1 MTDSSQPLADSQEEA
16 FRAADSQVVDFQEGA
31 FRAADS
37 QEEVSRA
44 VDFQEEVFRAV
55 DFQEGASRVADFQ
68 EGASRVGVTT
78 FQVADSQEEAAV
90 EVTNTVH
97 HQAHH
102 LLTHRNKVFP
112 LLRSTLVPLEDA
124 DSASRIFG

>member
-1 MTDSSQPLADSQEEA
+1 MTDSSQQLAGSQVDFQEEEVS
-16 FRAADSQVVDFQEGA
+16 RVVDSQEGA
-31 FRAADS
+31 FRAEVSQEEASRAEVFLVGVTTFRVADS
-37 QEEVSRA
+37 QEEVSHHL
-44 VDFQEEVFRAV
+44 
-55 DFQEGASRVADFQ
+55 
-68 EGASRVGVTT
+68 
-78 FQVADSQEEAAV
+78 EEAAV

>member
-1 MTDSSQPLADSQEEA
+1 MNDSSQQLADSQE
-16 FRAADSQVVDFQEGA
+16 DFLA
-31 FRAADS
+31 
-37 QEEVSRA
+37 EEVSRV
-44 VDFQEEVFRAV
+44 VDSQA
-55 DFQEGASRVADFQ
+55 ADFQ
-68 EGASRVGVTT
+68 EGDSQVEDFQVFQEGMTT
-78 FQVADSQEEAAV
+78 FQEEASHHQVHHHLEA

-112 LLRSTLVPLEDA
+112 LMRLTLVRLEDV

>member
-1 MTDSSQPLADSQEEA
+1 MTDSSQQLAGSQVDFQEEA
-16 FRAADSQVVDFQEGA
+16 SQAVDFQEEEVSRVVDSQEGA
-31 FRAADS
+31 FRAEVSRAEVFLVGVTTFRVADS
-37 QEEVSRA
+37 QEEVSHHL
-44 VDFQEEVFRAV
+44 
-55 DFQEGASRVADFQ
+55 
-68 EGASRVGVTT
+68 
-78 FQVADSQEEAAV
+78 EEAAV

>member
-1 MTDSSQPLADSQEEA
+1 MTDSSQQLAGSQVASQEEEVS
-16 FRAADSQVVDFQEGA
+16 RVVASQEGA
-31 FRAADS
+31 FRAEVS
-37 QEEVSRA
+37 QEEASRA
-44 VDFQEEVFRAV
+44 EVFLV
-55 DFQEGASRVADFQ
+55 GVTTFRVADFQ
-68 EGASRVGVTT
+68 EEVSHHL
-78 FQVADSQEEAAV
+78 EEAAV

-112 LLRSTLVPLEDA
+112 LLRLILVPLEDA

>member
-1 MTDSSQPLADSQEEA
+1 MTDSSQQLAGSQVDFQEEA
-16 FRAADSQVVDFQEGA
+16 SQAVDFQEEVSRVVDSQAEEVSQEGA
-31 FRAADS
+31 FRAA
-37 QEEVSRA
+37 V
-44 VDFQEEVFRAV
+44 FQEE
-55 DFQEGASRVADFQ
+55 ASR
-68 EGASRVGVTT
+68 
-78 FQVADSQEEAAV
+78 AAV
-90 EVTNTVH
+90 FLVGVTNTVH

>member
-1 MTDSSQPLADSQEEA
+1 MIDSSQQLAGSQEEVS
-16 FRAADSQVVDFQEGA
+16 RVADFQEEEVSRVVDFQEEA

-37 QEEVSRA
+37 QEEVSRVVDSQEGA
-44 VDFQEEVFRAV
+44 SRAADFQEEVFL
-55 DFQEGASRVADFQ
+55 
-68 EGASRVGVTT
+68 VGVTT
-78 FQVADSQEEAAV
+78 FRVADSQEEAAV

-112 LLRSTLVPLEDA
+112 LMRSTLVPLEDA

>member
-55 DFQEGASRVADFQ
+55 DFQ